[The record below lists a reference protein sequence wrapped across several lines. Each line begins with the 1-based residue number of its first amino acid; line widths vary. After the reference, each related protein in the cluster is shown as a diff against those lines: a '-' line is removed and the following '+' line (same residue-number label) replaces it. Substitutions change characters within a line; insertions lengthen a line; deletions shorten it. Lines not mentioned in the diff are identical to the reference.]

1 MQLTINPSSGI
12 PIYKQICDQLERM
25 IINKRLAEN
34 SFVPSVRQ
42 LALEL
47 EVNPMTISKA
57 YSLLEERGF
66 LIRKRGKGM
75 IVAALNEDQT
85 DDEKFQ
91 LINSSIEN
99 LIVEAAQMGIELN
112 KLTQLIAEKLNE
124 DNNIRLFA
132 KEGE

>member
-66 LIRKRGKGM
+66 LLRKRGQGM
-75 IVAALNEDQT
+75 LVAALHDKQT
-85 DDEKFQ
+85 EDEKIQ

-99 LIVEAAQMGIELN
+99 LIVEAAQMGIELE
-112 KLTQLIAEKLNE
+112 KLTMLIEQKLTE
-124 DNNIRLFA
+124 DSNIRLFA

>member
-1 MQLTINPSSGI
+1 MHLTINPSSGI

-25 IINKRLAEN
+25 IINKSLVTN

-66 LIRKRGKGM
+66 LLRLRGKGM
-75 IVAALNEDQT
+75 AVAAINNVKNNE
-85 DDEKFQ
+85 EKAQIFNESIQ
-91 LINSSIEN
+91 SLII
-99 LIVEAAQMGIELN
+99 EAAQMGLSLNELKQLIEN
-112 KLTQLIAEKLNE
+112 KLTDDSNVA
-124 DNNIRLFA
+124 LFA
-132 KEGE
+132 KGDI